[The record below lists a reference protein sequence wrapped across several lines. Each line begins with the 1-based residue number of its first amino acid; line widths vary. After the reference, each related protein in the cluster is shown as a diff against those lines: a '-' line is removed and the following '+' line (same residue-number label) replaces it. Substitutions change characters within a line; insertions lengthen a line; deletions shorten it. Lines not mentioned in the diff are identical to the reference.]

1 MSLVGLPTW
10 LRMRPSQHN
19 RDSLIATLL
28 SLFQF
33 SLFGFSVHT
42 LGSQIVPALKP
53 DQQLLVVYGIF
64 AAGGI
69 ARLVGSITLSP
80 LGDRLGSTTLLR
92 RSLKLMAVATVC
104 IGVFPGASQ
113 VGAITAGLVLLA
125 LRFVQCVALGGEYTA
140 SLSYAVDG
148 AASGH
153 RGWSSSLTLAGAQ
166 IGFLLGSLSTA
177 LVIQGLGDGATAD
190 WGWRIPFLLAGLLGL
205 LHSQGFG
212 RTDPG
217 QALPQPIKTRPKF
230 QGLRKEWRRLLA
242 VAAVA
247 TFPLVVFNVFFI
259 YFVNL
264 QTMSRGVLTAQA
276 TFLTSLVQV
285 LAVPLLLAGGM
296 LGDRLGDRRLTV
308 ICSLILAAVTLP
320 ASIMA
325 STSPWGM
332 LAAQILVVIPIYVVL
347 SLQGSVLSSWLPKED
362 RTTAF
367 ALAYSL
373 ANLIAA
379 LSLIVSSITMQTLGI
394 ELGPGLFCMAW
405 APACLLA
412 LGWLTLAA
420 SGTSRS
426 A

>member
-1 MSLVGLPTW
+1 MP
-10 LRMRPSQHN
+10 PSQHN

-28 SLFQF
+28 ALFQF

-42 LGSQIVPALKP
+42 LGRQIVPALKP

-92 RSLKLMAVATVC
+92 RSLKLLAVATLL
-104 IGVFPGASQ
+104 IGVFPGASK
-113 VGAITAGLVLLA
+113 VGAMTAGLVLLA
-125 LRFVQCVALGGEYTA
+125 LRLIQSVALGGEYTA

-148 AASGH
+148 AVPGRRS
-153 RGWSSSLTLAGAQ
+153 WSSSLAPAGAQ

-177 LVIQGLGDGATAD
+177 LVIQGLGDGATAA

-205 LHSQGFG
+205 VHSQGFG
-212 RTDPG
+212 RTDQG
-217 QALPQPIKTRPKF
+217 QALPPPIKTRSKF
-230 QGLRKEWRRLLA
+230 QRLRKQWLRVLAIAA
-242 VAAVA
+242 VAA
-247 TFPLVVFNVFFI
+247 FPLVVFNVLFI

-264 QTMSRGVLTAQA
+264 QTMRSGILTAQA

-285 LAVPLLLAGGM
+285 LAVPVLLAGGR

-320 ASIMA
+320 ATMMA
-325 STSPWGM
+325 SASPWGM
-332 LAAQILVVIPIYVVL
+332 LAAQILVVIPLYVVF
-347 SLQGSVLSSWLPKED
+347 SLQGSVLSGWLPKND
-362 RTTAF
+362 RTTVF
-367 ALAYSL
+367 ALAFNL

-379 LSLIVSSITMQTLGI
+379 LSLIISSITMQTLGLN
-394 ELGPGLFCMAW
+394 LGPGLFCMAW
-405 APACLLA
+405 APPCLLA
-412 LGWLTLAA
+412 LGWLTREANG
-420 SGTSRS
+420 SSRS

>member
-1 MSLVGLPTW
+1 MP
-10 LRMRPSQHN
+10 PSQHN

-28 SLFQF
+28 ALFQF

-42 LGSQIVPALKP
+42 LGRQIVPALKP

-92 RSLKLMAVATVC
+92 RSLKLMAVATLM
-104 IGVFPGASQ
+104 IGVFPGAST
-113 VGAITAGLVLLA
+113 VGAMTAGLVLLA
-125 LRFVQCVALGGEYTA
+125 LRLVQGVAFGGEYTA

-148 AASGH
+148 AAPGR
-153 RGWSSSLTLAGAQ
+153 RGWSSSLAPAGAQ

-205 LHSQGFG
+205 VHSQGFG
-212 RTDPG
+212 RTDQG
-217 QALPQPIKTRPKF
+217 QALPPPIKTRSKF
-230 QGLRKEWRRLLA
+230 QRLRKQWRRVLA

-247 TFPLVVFNVFFI
+247 AFPLVVFNILFI

-264 QTMSRGVLTAQA
+264 QTMSSGILTAQA

-285 LAVPLLLAGGM
+285 LAVPVLLAGGR

-308 ICSLILAAVTLP
+308 ICSLILGAVTLP
-320 ASIMA
+320 ATMMA
-325 STSPWGM
+325 SASPWGM

-347 SLQGSVLSSWLPKED
+347 SLQGSVLSGWLPKND
-362 RTTAF
+362 RTTVF
-367 ALAYSL
+367 ALAYNL

-379 LSLIVSSITMQTLGI
+379 LSLIISSITMQTLGI
-394 ELGPGLFCMAW
+394 ALGPGLFCMAW
-405 APACLLA
+405 APPCLLA
-412 LGWLTLAA
+412 LVWLTREANG
-420 SGTSRS
+420 SSRS